1 VTRKKKSTKAG
12 NGRGSVKWYPSMRRI
27 VGQVRRNGKIIAR
40 KYGKPGENSRAA
52 EMVVW
57 AKLQPYLT
65 LDAETDASLT
75 VKAAL
80 DLYAARPK
88 LAPSTRDR
96 YKKVINYFDRLG
108 AKRVIDVKPSD
119 IRRTIDA
126 IESERGAK
134 MDRTRQIAYKLLRAV
149 FEDALDDGLIARNPV
164 KAVDTPEYRREEKTR
179 VFTPVEQGF
188 IRKANAELG
197 GANEALLLLALSMPV
212 RPCELYALRR
222 CDLSLSARKVRIE
235 NDLIATAESN
245 HNPILGP
252 VKTPESRREIFPT
265 DEVAAAIRRL
275 LEAQMAT
282 GRTTPESFIF
292 TSPGG
297 APIRHS
303 NLARNWWKP
312 LLEKAA
318 ELAEKASRDA
328 GDFDYRFPKH
338 SGPYSLRHTSIENLK
353 AAGVPM
359 DVVHT
364 LAGHSNVQTTMAH
377 YNQPTEARKLE
388 AAAVVGKWFAEKAVA
403 G

>member
-282 GRTTPESFIF
+282 GRTARELHLHVAWRCADSALEPRTQLVEAATRKSRRACREGLARRGRFRLPFPQALRAVQPAAHFDREPQSG
-292 TSPGG
+292 GG
-297 APIRHS
+297 ANGRGSH
-303 NLARNWWKP
+303 
-312 LLEKAA
+312 
-318 ELAEKASRDA
+318 A
-328 GDFDYRFPKH
+328 GRSLQRADDDGALQPANGSPQTGSC
-338 SGPYSLRHTSIENLK
+338 SGGRQ
-353 AAGVPM
+353 
-359 DVVHT
+359 VVC
-364 LAGHSNVQTTMAH
+364 
-377 YNQPTEARKLE
+377 
-388 AAAVVGKWFAEKAVA
+388 
-403 G
+403 